1 MGAGGRQST
10 RASQLTMFSHVGMS
24 TPDTVPRSVPA
35 PYARAPVSDCPHRRH
50 CSFTLPA
57 PGARADA
64 HGASLPASS
73 RHASPC
79 GRTQAA
85 AALPPPP
92 PSPSR
97 APARARARA
106 CSPSRRGAVASERAV
121 APPTGRAQRRRD
133 VGMRDGLRDGGREG
147 GEGGREK
154 GEGSGARLPPQCARG
169 AHPRPK
175 PTMTHLWRPPDRA
188 MDRTMPSKERCPLP
202 PTGDNF
208 ERDA

>member
-1 MGAGGRQST
+1 
-10 RASQLTMFSHVGMS
+10 MFSHVGMS

-35 PYARAPVSDCPHRRH
+35 PYARAPVSDCPQRRH

-73 RHASPC
+73 RHVSPC

-97 APARARARA
+97 ARARARARA

-133 VGMRDGLRDGGREG
+133 VGMRDGLREGGREG
-147 GEGGREK
+147 GRGGRE
-154 GEGSGARLPPQCARG
+154 GEGGGEWGAPPPAVRS
-169 AHPRPK
+169 R
-175 PTMTHLWRPPDRA
+175 RPPAPETHYDPLMAAARPSDGSIHA
-188 MDRTMPSKERCPLP
+188 INGAVPFTTHGRQLRTLMMHDEP
-202 PTGDNF
+202 N
-208 ERDA
+208 AI